1 MAECRNEAAVRRA
14 LMPMIREAVE
24 YLMQQV
30 YLENEQLVQ
39 ELIYAERKPQVYER
53 TGEFAKS
60 WSYEPTKGTG
70 ISGNTVEYKFH
81 YDPDGMVYSSM
92 LGQHGTPDYNL
103 VTGASLAQA
112 KQSWGDARDYLADI
126 LYNGKTGDLFGDSS
140 SWRHDID
147 VWQHLMKNCNKRQM
161 MTWLRDGMA
170 RQGLEVKMTGWAR
183 AK

>member
-1 MAECRNEAAVRRA
+1 MDGYRNEAQVRRA

-24 YLMQQV
+24 YMMQQV
-30 YLENEQLVQ
+30 YKENEMLVQ
-39 ELIYAERKPQVYER
+39 ELIYSNYHPSVYER

-103 VTGASLAQA
+103 VTGQSLASA
-112 KQSWGDARDYLADI
+112 KQSWGDAREYLADI
-126 LYNGKTGDLFGDSS
+126 LYNGKTGNLFGDSS
-140 SWRHDID
+140 SWRHDIN
-147 VWQHLMKNCNKRQM
+147 VWQHLIHNCPKRQI
-161 MTWLRDGMA
+161 MTWLKTGFT

>member
-1 MAECRNEAAVRRA
+1 MAGYRNDAAVRRA
-14 LMPMIREAVE
+14 LMPVIREAVE

-39 ELIYAERKPQVYER
+39 EFIYAERRPQVYER
-53 TGEFAKS
+53 TGEFARS

-103 VTGASLAQA
+103 VTRQSLAEA
-112 KQSWGDARDYLADI
+112 KASWGDAREYLAEI
-126 LYNGKTGDLFGDSS
+126 LYQGKTGDLFGDSS

-147 VWQHLMKNCNKRQM
+147 VWQHLLKNCNRRQM
-161 MTWLRDGMA
+161 MTWLRDGMT
-170 RQGLEVKMTGWAR
+170 RQGLEVKMTGWT
-183 AK
+183 KSG